1 MLFIQN
7 NLVLLK
13 KQFKYIAVSTNSYFL
28 NLFFNFILFRI
39 FKLQPIVS
47 ISVSYLLLILINFFL
62 LKVFVFNSTN
72 FNKKSTFSK
81 FFLVVL
87 SFRLIEYI
95 SFIIIQSIFND
106 YYFYILNIILLISF
120 ITKFFVI
127 RIVFEK

>member
-28 NLFFNFILFRI
+28 NLFFNFILFRV

>member
-1 MLFIQN
+1 MLFIKN

>member
-62 LKVFVFNSTN
+62 LKVFVFNSKYSN
-72 FNKKSTFSK
+72 NKSTFSK

>member
-62 LKVFVFNSTN
+62 LKVFVFNSTDS
-72 FNKKSTFSK
+72 NKKSTFSK

-95 SFIIIQSIFND
+95 SFIIIQSIFYD